1 MNSKAF
7 LAAVLA
13 LALLPGCHR
22 TTHITREDQL
32 AHMTDTVSATLA
44 TETISDTSADTTA
57 LPTDTTGTE
66 TTAAEEEPTVQ
77 QTEPTATKATKPAST
92 KATTPPETTVPEMTG
107 EVIAPTGEVTA
118 PTAEDTEPTV
128 PVTAPT
134 EPVET
139 EPDPYDISGY
149 SCGSLEYGIAEA
161 INSRRREAGLPELSL
176 GQRLSAITSVRA
188 YESSVTFS
196 HTRPD
201 GRDCFSVLGDYGKGY
216 GHAGE
221 NLLQCSDGYSAADM
235 VELWM
240 GSAGHR
246 ANILDPE
253 VTNLGVGV
261 YRSCGMVYVAT
272 IFTD

>member
-1 MNSKAF
+1 MNRKAF
-7 LAAVLA
+7 LAALLVLM
-13 LALLPGCHR
+13 LLPGCHR

-32 AHMTDTVSATLA
+32 EHVTTA
-44 TETISDTSADTTA
+44 TEKTAGTSTDTTA
-57 LPTDTTGTE
+57 LPADTTVVE
-66 TTAAEEEPTVQ
+66 TTAAEESTAAQ
-77 QTEPTATKATKPAST
+77 QTKPASTKATKPAST
-92 KATTPPETTVPEMTG
+92 KATKPLETAAPETT
-107 EVIAPTGEVTA
+107 
-118 PTAEDTEPTV
+118 AETEPTL
-128 PVTAPT
+128 PETAP
-134 EPVET
+134 T

-246 ANILDPE
+246 ANIMDPE

-261 YRSCGMVYVAT
+261 YRSGGMVYVAT